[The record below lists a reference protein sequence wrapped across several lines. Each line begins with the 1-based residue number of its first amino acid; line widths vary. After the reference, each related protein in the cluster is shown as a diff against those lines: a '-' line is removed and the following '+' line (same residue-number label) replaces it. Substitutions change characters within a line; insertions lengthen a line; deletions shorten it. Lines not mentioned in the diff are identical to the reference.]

1 MAVAGGDGDGARQ
14 AEEDRH
20 DWRTTLIVAL
30 AVLALVHSLL
40 VALWLAP
47 RGPVRDVAGGSLLA
61 TYVDPY
67 FRQSWDLLEPSA
79 QRVDEAL
86 WVRARVR
93 TGPETLA
100 LTPWLDVTKADLT
113 RTRDDVAPARIHLA
127 GRRLATNLNNAMFAL
142 GGSGRQVVLDSTV
155 GRPPET
161 LRAALASAG
170 VRPADVAAYAD
181 LDTMATRFASLYT
194 QAYTDRRVVQ
204 VQYRVARRTVPPH
217 ADRDEQRVSSV
228 PFEWFDAGWRAAVR
242 GSAEAQ
248 SAFDGY
254 LGVDR

>member
-1 MAVAGGDGDGARQ
+1 MD
-14 AEEDRH
+14 
-20 DWRTTLIVAL
+20 
-30 AVLALVHSLL
+30 
-40 VALWLAP
+40 
-47 RGPVRDVAGGSLLA
+47 
-61 TYVDPY
+61 
-67 FRQSWDLLEPSA
+67 
-79 QRVDEAL
+79 
-86 WVRARVR
+86 
-93 TGPETLA
+93 
-100 LTPWLDVTKADLT
+100 
-113 RTRDDVAPARIHLA
+113 
-127 GRRLATNLNNAMFAL
+127 
-142 GGSGRQVVLDSTV
+142 
-155 GRPPET
+155 
-161 LRAALASAG
+161 G

-217 ADRDEQRVSSV
+217 ADRDAQRVSSV

>member
-20 DWRTTLIVAL
+20 DWRATLIVAL

-93 TGPETLA
+93 TGPQTLA

-113 RTRDDVAPARIHLA
+113 RTRDDVAPAR
-127 GRRLATNLNNAMFAL
+127 
-142 GGSGRQVVLDSTV
+142 
-155 GRPPET
+155 
-161 LRAALASAG
+161 

-217 ADRDEQRVSSV
+217 ADRDAQRVSSV